1 MPADIA
7 SSTAKC
13 IRGLSIIG
21 NISLGIDLLA
31 GRKRVP
37 NPATGIT
44 TFFIFFMC
52 IKSTIGAK

>member
-1 MPADIA
+1 A